1 MPTASI
7 PPLSLVF
14 GIPSLDI
21 FRYNV
26 TNVAT
31 FVVAFVVLKTVF
43 AVALTMLFYGVVGLA
58 AATIA
63 VQVVKKL
70 KS

>member
-1 MPTASI
+1 MPEQENTPS
-7 PPLSLVF
+7 VF
-14 GIPSLDI
+14 RWVALI
-21 FRYNV
+21 
-26 TNVAT
+26 AT

-43 AVALTMLFYGVVGLA
+43 AVALTMLFYGAVGLA

>member
-1 MPTASI
+1 MPEQANT
-7 PPLSLVF
+7 PTVF
-14 GIPSLDI
+14 RWVAMAGI
-21 FRYNV
+21 
-26 TNVAT
+26 

-43 AVALTMLFYGVVGLA
+43 AVALTMLFYGAVGLA
-58 AATIA
+58 AAGIA

>member
-1 MPTASI
+1 MPEQENTPTVFRWVA
-7 PPLSLVF
+7 LV
-14 GIPSLDI
+14 
-21 FRYNV
+21 V
-26 TNVAT
+26 T
-31 FVVAFVVLKTVF
+31 FIVAFVVLKTVF
-43 AVALTMLFYGVVGLA
+43 AVALTLLFYGTVALV

>member
-1 MPTASI
+1 MPQQDNTPSI
-7 PPLSLVF
+7 FRWAALIAVF
-14 GIPSLDI
+14 G
-21 FRYNV
+21 
-26 TNVAT
+26 
-31 FVVAFVVLKTVF
+31 VAFVVLKVVF
-43 AVALTMLFYGVVGLA
+43 AVALTLLFYGAVGLA